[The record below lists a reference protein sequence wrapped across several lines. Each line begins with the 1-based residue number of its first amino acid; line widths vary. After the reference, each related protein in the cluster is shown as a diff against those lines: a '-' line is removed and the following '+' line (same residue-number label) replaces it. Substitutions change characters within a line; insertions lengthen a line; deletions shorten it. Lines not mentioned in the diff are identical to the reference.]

1 MMIETYDSPTALA
14 LAAADAVINGLAAGL
29 RERGRASLVA
39 TGGRSPGPIYD
50 LLQESLIDWGK
61 VTVTLSDERFV
72 GPHAAESNE
81 RLVRERLLAGRAAAA
96 AFAPLY
102 SEARSSEA
110 AAEAAEAAVA
120 ALVPFDVLMLGMGE
134 DGHVAS
140 LIPGSPVLEAAMD
153 PAGTRLVMGLPP
165 GVGSPP
171 LARMTLTLPA
181 LLQARS
187 TIITISG
194 AAKREVV
201 AAGAGLPVHAF
212 LEQATAPVRILW
224 TP

>member
-1 MMIETYDSPTALA
+1 MTIETYESATALA
-14 LAAADAVINGLAAGL
+14 HAAADAVLNGLAQGL

-50 LLQESLIDWGK
+50 LLQETLIDWSQ
-61 VTVTLSDERFV
+61 VSVTLSDERFV
-72 GPHAAESNE
+72 PPHAAESNE
-81 RLVRERLLAGRAAAA
+81 RLVRDRLLAKRAAAA
-96 AFAPLY
+96 TFVPLY
-102 SEARSSEA
+102 AEAADSEA
-110 AAEAAEAAVA
+110 AAQAAEAKVA
-120 ALVPFDVLMLGMGE
+120 AMAPFDVVMLGMGE

-140 LIPGSPVLEAAMD
+140 LIPGSPVLDAAMD
-153 PAGTRLVMGLPP
+153 PAGERLVMGLPA

-181 LLQARS
+181 LLLAQT
-187 TIITISG
+187 TIVTISG

-201 AAGAGLPVHAF
+201 ETGAGMPVHA
-212 LEQATAPVRILW
+212 LLAQAKAPVRILW